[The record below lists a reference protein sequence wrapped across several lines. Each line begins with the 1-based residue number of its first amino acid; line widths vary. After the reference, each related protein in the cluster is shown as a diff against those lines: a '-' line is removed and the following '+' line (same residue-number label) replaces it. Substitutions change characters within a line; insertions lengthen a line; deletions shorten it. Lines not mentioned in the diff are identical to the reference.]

1 MSLFLCHKYL
11 KRATIHVTQCWLC
24 TVNNCTG
31 NKKVNDYCKDRSPD
45 LDQKC
50 QSRSRWDQLSPTNAF
65 KHIENGCHWIKTTN
79 SVNYVQFI
87 LEREQV
93 ENHLHAS
100 LSRHLKLP
108 PPLPCKSVSTGS
120 PGACTR
126 PITCI
131 MYSDTLACM
140 WHR

>member
-1 MSLFLCHKYL
+1 M
-11 KRATIHVTQCWLC
+11 
-24 TVNNCTG
+24 
-31 NKKVNDYCKDRSPD
+31 
-45 LDQKC
+45 
-50 QSRSRWDQLSPTNAF
+50 DQLSPTNAF

-108 PPLPCKSVSTGS
+108 PSLVKVSALGPRGLVLVQS
-120 PGACTR
+120 
-126 PITCI
+126 
-131 MYSDTLACM
+131 
-140 WHR
+140 HV